1 MFEKVQN
8 YEQFAAEVRDR
19 LRVLNEEARRCK
31 IRLGMIDDEVC
42 KTSLTQTELVERHD
56 RLLRAY
62 RLK

>member
-1 MFEKVQN
+1 MFEKVET

-19 LRVLNEEARRCK
+19 LRVLNEEARLCK
-31 IRLGMIDDEVC
+31 IRLGMIDDC
-42 KTSLTQTELVERHD
+42 KTSVTQVELVERHD